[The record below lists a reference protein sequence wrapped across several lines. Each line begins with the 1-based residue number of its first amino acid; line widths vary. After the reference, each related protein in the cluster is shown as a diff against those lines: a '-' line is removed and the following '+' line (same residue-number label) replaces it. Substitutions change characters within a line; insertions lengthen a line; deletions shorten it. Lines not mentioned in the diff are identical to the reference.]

1 MTKISF
7 IVPNVHQAY
16 AGQLLDTV
24 IEPQPIQKILGE
36 FIRIAENGNIHHSD
50 SLHTLITEKFG
61 ITHVNYRACIK
72 KLTDAKI
79 IRRESNT
86 IILCESAAV
95 KFEQF
100 NTKEHRGITIPE
112 DFVDMTK
119 IKLTHL
125 RDVSG
130 TFLNENK

>member
-7 IVPNVHQAY
+7 IVPDVHQAY

-24 IEPQPIQKILGE
+24 FEPLPIQKILGE
-36 FIRIAENGNIHHSD
+36 MIKIAENGNIPDSD
-50 SLHTLITEKFG
+50 TLHIHITEKFG

-72 KLTDAKI
+72 KLTDKKI

-100 NTKEHRGITIPE
+100 NTKEHA
-112 DFVDMTK
+112 FS
-119 IKLTHL
+119 LTESL
-125 RDVSG
+125 VAVPR
-130 TFLNENK
+130 NK